1 MGRFGLEQNLP
12 MFALRMTGQLERA
25 CQLGVRESTSEN
37 EHSTIQR
44 QWMFSNEFPSPG
56 Q

>member
-1 MGRFGLEQNLP
+1 MGRFGLEQILP
-12 MFALRMTGQLERA
+12 MFALRTTGQLERA

-37 EHSTIQR
+37 EHSTIHCH
-44 QWMFSNEFPSPG
+44 WMFSNEFPGPG